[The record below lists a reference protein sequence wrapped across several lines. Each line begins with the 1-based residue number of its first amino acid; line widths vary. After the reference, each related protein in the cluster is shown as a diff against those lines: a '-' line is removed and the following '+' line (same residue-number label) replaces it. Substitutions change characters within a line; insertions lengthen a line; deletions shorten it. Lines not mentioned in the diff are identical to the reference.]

1 MRVEL
6 LSNQSQTIAQ
16 AQLEP
21 QEELIAQAGAL
32 LALQGDFKIN
42 TFMRRGRES
51 GKGKMFQ
58 APSKS
63 LFLQSFK
70 AGEEGGTLY
79 LAPALVGN
87 LAQYQMSKYKFIV
100 RHSSYLACD
109 GKIELFVGF
118 ESFKAKA
125 GTENSTWLSLVG
137 DGAVLVSG
145 LGGIYPVEVAGDYT
159 ISLEH
164 IVAFENTLKTKVL
177 PKNQLANG
185 AGVFCQFKGEGLL
198 YCQTHRPK
206 AMARRLEHGALPE
219 NFKLHRRDQSFKL
232 RT

>member
-16 AQLEP
+16 AQLDSK
-21 QEELIAQAGAL
+21 EELMIQAGAL
-32 LALQGDFKIN
+32 IALQGDFKIN

-51 GKGKMFQ
+51 AKRKVFQ

-70 AGEEGGTLY
+70 AGEEGGVLY
-79 LAPALVGN
+79 LAPALIGR

-118 ESFKAKA
+118 ESFKAKPGA
-125 GTENSTWLSLVG
+125 ENSTWLSLVG
-137 DGAVLVSG
+137 DGAVVVSG
-145 LGGIYPVEVAGDYT
+145 LGGVYPVEVSGEYT
-159 ISLEH
+159 VNMEH
-164 IVAFENTLKTKVL
+164 IVAFENTLKTKIL
-177 PKNQLANG
+177 PKNQLADG

-219 NFKLHRRDQSFKL
+219 NFKLHRREQSFKL